1 MNFLTLSKAS
11 SLEKPIL
18 SLNLLL
24 SEVLSA
30 ESAKSE
36 LYSDTKGALD
46 LLSSVIHVPF
56 LFTKASQSSD
66 LELIE
71 CAYYHLP

>member
-36 LYSDTKGALD
+36 LYSDTKAALD

-56 LFTKASQSSD
+56 LFTKASPV
-66 LELIE
+66 I
-71 CAYYHLP
+71 